1 MKTALVLGA
10 GGFIGS
16 HMVKRLRKD
25 GYWVRGVDLKAPEF
39 SETEANEF
47 VYGDLRDVDFV
58 RRVLQYKGEQGN
70 FYHEIP
76 YRMIESFDEIYQF
89 AADMGGAGF
98 VFTGENDADI
108 MHNSVSINLN
118 VLEEQRKFN
127 ESYDVNKTKIFYSG
141 SACMYPE
148 HNQLD
153 PNNPDCRE
161 SSAYPADPDSEYG
174 WEKLFSERLYLAYSR
189 NHSMPVRIA
198 RYHNIF
204 GPEGTWEGGR
214 EKAPAAIC
222 RKVAYA
228 DDGDSIEVWGDG
240 EQTRSFLY
248 IDECI
253 EATRRLM
260 DSDFSEP
267 INIGSEEMVTI
278 NQLVDITAKVSNK
291 KIEKNHIEGPLGV
304 RGRNSN
310 NDLIREEL
318 GWDYEQTLEEGI
330 RKTYNWIL
338 MQVTKDKIFVEEPQ
352 PENILQKIFSWVD

>member
-16 HMVKRLRKD
+16 HMVKRLRAD
-25 GYWVRGVDLKAPEF
+25 GYWVRGVDLKYPEF

-47 VYGDLRDVDFV
+47 ICMDLTDVDV
-58 RRVLQYKGEQGN
+58 MRRVIRYGGERGN
-70 FYHEIP
+70 FYASIVDKFLEP
-76 YRMIESFDEIYQF
+76 FDEIYQF

-98 VFTGENDADI
+98 IFTGDNDADI

-118 VLEEQRKFN
+118 LLEEQRKWN
-127 ESYDVNKTKIFYSG
+127 EDKGTNHTKIFYSS

-153 PNNPDCRE
+153 PNNPDCSE
-161 SSAYPADPDSEYG
+161 DSAYPANPDSEYG

-189 NHSMPVRIA
+189 NHSIPVRIA

-204 GPEGTWEGGR
+204 GPEGTWKGGR

-222 RKVAYA
+222 RKVAYVP
-228 DDGDSIEVWGDG
+228 DSGGSIEVWGDG
-240 EQTRSFLY
+240 KQTRSFLY

-260 DSDFSEP
+260 DSEFVGP
-267 INIGSEEMVTI
+267 VNIGSEEMVTI
-278 NQLVDITAKVSNK
+278 DELVDIAARVSGKVVRKVYNLDA
-291 KIEKNHIEGPLGV
+291 PRGV
-304 RGRNSN
+304 MGRNSN
-310 NDLIREEL
+310 NDLIREKL
-318 GWDYEQTLEEGI
+318 GWDYEQSLEEGI
-330 RKTYNWIL
+330 RKTYGWISFEISKEL
-338 MQVTKDKIFVEEPQ
+338 NSE
-352 PENILQKIFSWVD
+352 QKELVSAT